1 MDSLTHCRTA
11 ADSICVLVQSEGQS
25 IKHTDQVKNSARAQ
39 EYTTS
44 APTSMKATPAP
55 APGMISTP
63 KTTADPADASPAPR
77 TVGLALFDQSR
88 LPLVE
93 ASANQAVNATHIFS
107 AEDLI
112 LGYRVD
118 ILYNSKFY

>member
-55 APGMISTP
+55 AP
-63 KTTADPADASPAPR
+63 R